1 MKTTPLNYLAIMASI
16 VIFSLGYQLGE
27 HRTAKRLVIQA
38 NEMLDSIGRDSFK
51 AGVLVGAAEQKGKRK
66 AIEWERVADSVL
78 NSKKA
83 GR

>member
-27 HRTAKRLVIQA
+27 YRTAKRLVIQA

-51 AGVLVGAAEQKGKRK
+51 AGVLVGSTEQKGKRK
-66 AIEWERVADSVL
+66 YIDWNSVGDSIL